1 MIENKLK
8 TDKNNGKLGEEKY
21 QVVDFVI
28 FKLVLFPSEAVGIIS
43 IEVVNVFVEYKWTKN
58 NFILVILA
66 ETLLSLN
73 HYILNGK
80 IAIRCCVSLLFI
92 WIVNHLEIFREVFN
106 NFLWFNIRPILSKEW
121 NDLDEKD
128 EWKNI
133 KHSIIVQVDS
143 SLSCGDKAWVW
154 LIGLIA
160 YISYSP
166 LLLIPKTWGLA
177 KYTSLFK
184 EANFLVQLD
193 ATRCNWGSLI

>member
-1 MIENKLK
+1 LIEKKLK

-92 WIVNHLEIFREVFN
+92 
-106 NFLWFNIRPILSKEW
+106 
-121 NDLDEKD
+121 
-128 EWKNI
+128 
-133 KHSIIVQVDS
+133 
-143 SLSCGDKAWVW
+143 
-154 LIGLIA
+154 
-160 YISYSP
+160 
-166 LLLIPKTWGLA
+166 
-177 KYTSLFK
+177 
-184 EANFLVQLD
+184 
-193 ATRCNWGSLI
+193 